1 MTAPVSTLDG
11 RLAPELGRGRFVVER
26 PGCWGRR
33 RMAGLLGLPRAGRDV
48 TVQLRVTTDA
58 AGLVDRWERTFDGR
72 RMVTRQ
78 RYEPA
83 TIVESLG
90 PVEVRLAIDDDG
102 AGLTSRAVDLVLGP
116 VRLRLPAPLAPRVRC
131 TVGETTEG
139 DRIVAVEVSTAR
151 GRTLCRY
158 GGPLRAVRSLPVAGP
173 GEAA

>member
-11 RLAPELGRGRFVVER
+11 RLAPTFGRGQFLVER
-26 PGCWGRR
+26 PGSWARR

-48 TVQLRVTTDA
+48 VVQLRVSTDA

-102 AGLTSRAVDLVLGP
+102 AGLTSRAVDLVVGP
-116 VRLRLPAPLAPRVRC
+116 LRLRVPPTLAPRVRC
-131 TVGETTEG
+131 TVGAMADG
-139 DRIVAVEVSTAR
+139 ARLVAVEVSTAG

-158 GGPLRAVRSLPVAGP
+158 GGPLRAVRPLPVATP